1 MLIRTL
7 FGSPS
12 RCVAASNNSYR
23 DIHWFQSSVLGL
35 KFAGGGILKFPA
47 AVAICPFCG
56 LPVWLVSCEELV
68 SPVTED
74 GVLGMLGVLAS
85 LVSLNHANSSSFKF
99 NQRN

>member
-1 MLIRTL
+1 MISI
-7 FGSPS
+7 G
-12 RCVAASNNSYR
+12 
-23 DIHWFQSSVLGL
+23 SVLGL

-47 AVAICPFCG
+47 AVAMCPLCG

-74 GVLGMLGVLAS
+74 GVLGVLAS
-85 LVSLNHANSSSFKF
+85 LVSLIHANSSSFKF